1 MKLAENKES
10 TKWTTMAIRKNPYDR
25 LGLMANYEHR
35 TVGEMVAVMLRGY
48 YELIA
53 KDMNMTT
60 KELVEFLNKYER
72 D

>member
-1 MKLAENKES
+1 
-10 TKWTTMAIRKNPYDR
+10 
-25 LGLMANYEHR
+25 
-35 TVGEMVAVMLRGY
+35 MVAVMLRGY
-48 YELIA
+48 YEFIA